1 MKILDNEAETIIN
14 LTDVKDE
21 DHLQLLFAQ
30 EDEGLTDVL
39 FDTPF
44 FGMSLRDYQNHYGL
58 DDFEGLEEK
67 TCTYKEWM
75 TECLQWAQECL
86 EEHY

>member
-1 MKILDNEAETIIN
+1 MLILDNEAETIIN
-14 LTDVKDE
+14 LTDVKNE
-21 DHLQLLFAQ
+21 DHLQTLFAQ

-44 FGMSLRDYQNHYGL
+44 FGMSLKDYEDNYGSG
-58 DDFEGLEEK
+58 DFEGMEER

-75 TECLQWAQECL
+75 TECLKWAQSCL
-86 EEHY
+86 EE